1 MDEKEC
7 YLGWQMLLPGA
18 AKRVWHLF
26 DRFGSPADAWRS
38 TEKQLVTVGGFTP
51 DGARELVLRRRAINP
66 EAEMAFLEKKEV
78 SFLSYSDPGYPD
90 LLKKIFDP
98 PPGLFVKG
106 ELTGSGMQAVAI
118 VGSRRATRY
127 GLAVAEKLAGELAG
141 SGVTV
146 VSGLARGI
154 DTAAHQGAL
163 AAGGRTAAVLGCG
176 VDVGYPAANRKL
188 KDEIVMAGAVISE
201 FPLQTTPQPWHFP
214 IRNRIVSGLSSGVVI
229 VECAEKSG
237 ALITADFALEQGRE
251 VMAVPGNIT
260 SEMSRGPNMLIRQGA
275 RPVENAGDVLE
286 ELGLDRLFRV
296 ARPDAPAVRV
306 SPEEEAVNNTLSN
319 DPVTLDHIVERS
331 GLAAQKALA
340 ALTFLEMKG
349 FARQLPGRLY
359 VSSGKRFQ

>member
-1 MDEKEC
+1 VEQREC
-7 YLGWQMLLPGA
+7 YLGWQILLPGA
-18 AKRVWHLF
+18 AKRAWHLF
-26 DRFGSPADAWRS
+26 ERFGSPADAWRS
-38 TEKQLVTVGGFTP
+38 TEKQLVTIGGFTP
-51 DGARELVLRRRAINP
+51 DGARELVLRRRSIHP
-66 EAEMAFLEKKEV
+66 EAEMAFLEKKGV
-78 SFLSYSDPGYPD
+78 SFLSYIDPGYPD

-106 ELTGSGMQAVAI
+106 EFNDSGIQSVAV

-127 GLAVAEKLAGELAG
+127 GLAVAEKLAGDLAG

-163 AAGGRTAAVLGCG
+163 AAGGRTVAVLGCG
-176 VDVGYPAANRKL
+176 VDVGYPAQNRKL
-188 KDEIVMAGAVISE
+188 KDQIALTGAVISE

-260 SEMSRGPNMLIRQGA
+260 SALSRGPNLLVRQGA

-296 ARPDAPAVRV
+296 DKPETPAVSL
-306 SPEEEAVNNTLSN
+306 SPEEKAVSDVLST
-319 DPVTLDHIVERS
+319 DPVTLDQIVERS
-331 GLAAQKALA
+331 GLPAQKALA
-340 ALTFLEMKG
+340 TLTFLEMKG
-349 FARQLPGRLY
+349 FAHQLTGRLY
-359 VSSGKRFQ
+359 VSSGNIR